1 MAKPKTRRKPLARRG
16 VVAVAMILA
25 MVFLM
30 LVVTTVVVCDA
41 RDSDTARTR
50 EQADRAFFAA
60 DAGIQMAIREI
71 MDEADEDGDGGVGT
85 ISNDGIPGTDPVFNG
100 APVVV
105 SRQVNQG
112 FVSISAFGW
121 LSDCLKKIT
130 VDIRTV
136 TP

>member
-1 MAKPKTRRKPLARRG
+1 MAQPKKRRKFRARRG
-16 VVAVAMILA
+16 VVAVGMVLA

-30 LVVTTVVVCDA
+30 LVVTSVVVCDA
-41 RDSDTARTR
+41 RDSDSARNR

-85 ISNDGIPGTDPVFNG
+85 IANDSLLGANPVFNG

-105 SRQVNQG
+105 ARQVNNG
-112 FVSISAFGW
+112 YVSISAFGW
-121 LSDCLKKIT
+121 LSDCIKKIT
-130 VDIRTV
+130 LDIRTI